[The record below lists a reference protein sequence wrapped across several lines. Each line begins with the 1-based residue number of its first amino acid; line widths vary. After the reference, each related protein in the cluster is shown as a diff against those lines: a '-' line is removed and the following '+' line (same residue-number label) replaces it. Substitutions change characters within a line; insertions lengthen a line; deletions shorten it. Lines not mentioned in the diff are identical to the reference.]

1 MERIYY
7 SIGETAEILGE
18 SVSLVRYWANSFPRF
33 VKPDKNAKGNRL
45 FHPEDVEA
53 LKQIQHL
60 VKDKGLKLK
69 GAAQEME
76 ASRAKVEKD
85 VRVLETLKSIRAR
98 LVEVKQGL

>member
-18 SVSLVRYWANSFPRF
+18 NVSLVRYWANSFPQF

-45 FHPEDVEA
+45 FHPEDVDT
-53 LKQIQHL
+53 LKQIRHL
-60 VKDKGLKLK
+60 VKDKGLTLK
-69 GAAQEME
+69 GAAQEL
-76 ASRAKVEKD
+76 AAARAKVEKD